1 MSYSLRT
8 ILVGAAVSFALTTL
22 ARAADN
28 GPLGIGHVAS
38 PSQIAGWDIDVRADG
53 QGLPPGHGSAREG
66 EKIFAETCA
75 ACHGAKGEGKPADR
89 LVGGFGTLATSK
101 PVRTVGSYW
110 PYASTL
116 FDYIRRAMPFNSPQS
131 LTADQVYAV
140 SAYILYLNNI
150 VTEDTVL
157 DATSL
162 PRVEMPNRNGSI
174 QLPAGN
180 PELGTDLRERRMK
193 CRLSLIISDG
203 KAFRTAWLEITSRGR
218 HSAAAFC
225 LRERKFVL

>member
-1 MSYSLRT
+1 MSYSPRR
-8 ILVGAAVSFALTTL
+8 ILVGAAVFVALTTL
-22 ARAADN
+22 ARAAN
-28 GPLGIGHVAS
+28 AGSLGIGHVAS
-38 PSQIAGWDIDVRADG
+38 PAEIAGWDIDVRADG
-53 QGLPPGHGSAREG
+53 QGLPPGHSSVREG
-66 EKIFAETCA
+66 EKIFAESCA
-75 ACHGAKGEGKPADR
+75 ACHGAKGEGMPADR

-110 PYASTL
+110 PYTSTL

-162 PRVEMPNRNGSI
+162 PRVEMPNRNG
-174 QLPAGN
+174 
-180 PELGTDLRERRMK
+180 
-193 CRLSLIISDG
+193 
-203 KAFRTAWLEITSRGR
+203 FTSPDPRPD
-218 HSAAAFC
+218 
-225 LRERKFVL
+225 VP